1 MPSTNQRRQHRPA
14 RDIAELTDRQ
24 VRGIDAFVCWR
35 RSVEDDGD
43 YPAHTTD
50 AAHWA
55 AALRRMHEAVVAQ
68 ADRPVAGPWGD
79 VGRTALLV
87 VSDASFGRAVRRLL
101 EEQGV
106 RVTGV
111 TALGPE
117 AVGWAVAQQ
126 PDLLVIEAS
135 VMELGGEDTVRHV
148 RRFCPHATIAARV
161 EDSREISDMLDAGAD
176 ASYVRSVSAADLVR
190 ELVQAAAKAPHQVPR
205 PR

>member
-1 MPSTNQRRQHRPA
+1 MLSAYQRRQHGPA
-14 RDIAELTDRQ
+14 RDIAELTGRQ
-24 VRGIDAFVCWR
+24 VRGIDAFACWR
-35 RSVEDDGD
+35 RAVEADGGREH
-43 YPAHTTD
+43 ALD
-50 AAHWA
+50 AASRPV
-55 AALRRMHEAVVAQ
+55 ALRRMHEAVVAQ

-79 VGRTALLV
+79 LSRTALLV

-106 RVTGV
+106 SVIGV
-111 TALGPE
+111 TAIGPE

-135 VMELGGEDTVRHV
+135 LIELDGEDTVRHV

-161 EDSREISDMLDAGAD
+161 EHSSAISDMLDAGAD

-190 ELVQAAAKAPHQVPR
+190 ELVQTAATQARQGVP
-205 PR
+205 